1 MKMQTMIAGAS
12 SLAIAAG
19 AAAVDITGGQT
30 NVVLDTD
37 TLSAAASLDLSSVS
51 PDVISPGTLP
61 GSVAFGI
68 NSRTDSPPTT
78 FSYDP
83 SDFLGTFSGSI
94 EHMGSVFFNSDT
106 VEVGDF
112 SIGFDGGRVGGD
124 RSGFFVESTAGI
136 AAILFDVANPS
147 TLNATPSSLTIGAD
161 LLVSNEF
168 ATFLLDNGLASSDL
182 TGADVGDALIEAV
195 PAPSGVALGALA
207 VLGATR
213 RRR

>member
-1 MKMQTMIAGAS
+1 MTMQTFFAGAASLTLAAGAS
-12 SLAIAAG
+12 
-19 AAAVDITGGQT
+19 AVDVTGGQT
-30 NVVLDTD
+30 SVALDTD
-37 TLSAAASLDLSSVS
+37 ALSSAASLDLSSVS

-68 NSRTDSPPTT
+68 NSRTDTPATT

-83 SDFLGTFSGSI
+83 SDFLGTFSGTI

-112 SIGFDGGRVGGD
+112 SIGFDANRVGGD

-136 AAILFDVANPS
+136 AAILFDVSNPS

-161 LLVSNEF
+161 LLVSSEF
-168 ATFLLDNGLASSDL
+168 ATFLSDNGLASTDL
-182 TGADVGDALIEAV
+182 TGVDVGDALVEAV

-207 VLGATR
+207 MLGATR